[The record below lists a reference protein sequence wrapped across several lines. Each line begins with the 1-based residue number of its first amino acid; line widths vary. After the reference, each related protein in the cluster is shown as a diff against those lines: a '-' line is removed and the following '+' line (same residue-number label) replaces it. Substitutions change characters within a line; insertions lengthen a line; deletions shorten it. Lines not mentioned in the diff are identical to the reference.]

1 MANILGVSRD
11 QIKRNM
17 KKLKDDKKIDRI
29 GNRNS
34 GYWKVL

>member
-1 MANILGVSRD
+1 MAKMLGVSRD
-11 QIKRNM
+11 KIKRNI
-17 KKLKDDKKIDRI
+17 KKMKDDNKIDRI